1 MIVTDKINDVRAI
14 INKQKLS
21 GKKIGLVPTM
31 GYLHEG
37 HLSLVRIAREHSDFV
52 AASIFVNP
60 IQFGPNEDFTK
71 YPRDL
76 SRDLKLLEK
85 EKCDLVFAPSVEEM
99 YPRELL
105 TKVNVDKITGKLC
118 GAFRPGHFTGVCTVV
133 SKLFNIFTPDIAVFG
148 QKDAQQ
154 VAVIKKMVEDL
165 NFPVKIIKA
174 PIIRESDGLAMSSRN
189 VYLNPDERKAALI
202 LSKSLNEA
210 RKLLD
215 GGERNASYVI
225 DMVNKVLS
233 LEPMC
238 KVQYVSCVHPDTL
251 EDLDIINDKVLVAIA
266 CFIGTTRL
274 IDNLLWGEEI

>member
-60 IQFGPNEDFTK
+60 IQFGPNEDFAK

-85 EKCDLVFAPSVEEM
+85 ERCDLVFAPSVEEM

-105 TKVNVDKITGKLC
+105 TKVNVDEITGKLC
-118 GAFRPGHFTGVCTVV
+118 GAFRSGHFTGVCTVV

-165 NFPVKIIKA
+165 NFPVKIVKA
-174 PIIRESDGLAMSSRN
+174 PIVRESDGLAMSSRN

-210 RKLLD
+210 KKLLD
-215 GGERNASYVI
+215 GGERNASIII
-225 DMVNKVLS
+225 DTVNKVLCS
-233 LEPMC
+233 EPMC
-238 KVQYVSCVHPDTL
+238 EVQYVSCVHPDTL
-251 EDLDIINDKVLVAIA
+251 LDLDIINDKALVAIA